1 MILLASSS
9 LATSPSVTQSLL
21 HVHKTTKHVTILP
34 RFVPWECYSSHSTCL
49 AKLRPN
55 IMCFLRTT
63 TLMLQTPLI
72 YDSHGHHTIN
82 TNQDSRLI
90 GHPHISKIIVLHML
104 HTLKLMVRDQEF
116 LSQRKPYPQ
125 TSSVLDQNY
134 PNLTRTTPKSGVKNA
149 INYSINFI
157 TTCVPQT
164 CNMYM
169 PPKSPMMAIKHITIF
184 NPIQNNPTCLRISP
198 Q

>member
-1 MILLASSS
+1 
-9 LATSPSVTQSLL
+9 
-21 HVHKTTKHVTILP
+21 
-34 RFVPWECYSSHSTCL
+34 
-49 AKLRPN
+49 
-55 IMCFLRTT
+55 
-63 TLMLQTPLI
+63 
-72 YDSHGHHTIN
+72 
-82 TNQDSRLI
+82 
-90 GHPHISKIIVLHML
+90 ML

-125 TSSVLDQNY
+125 TSSVPDQNY

-198 Q
+198 QWVGLSNSGNDGPLGPPPTQSLNFELACHGAPPNWAPTLPWRMTHDEHSHQYVPRGDHTL